1 MRSTGAGG
9 LAFSNVTFTFARPVT
24 AGVRRLNLS
33 TATHQPTE
41 MFTLR
46 ERIIAND
53 VWPRLWIVASY
64 ASALYLL
71 YASLEPSLD
80 ALRSPIFCVLAILAI
95 PATFILTTIVS
106 PFVAFFA
113 FSDVVDRQ
121 ITLNGGPFSIGDR
134 VVIIPG
140 RNSGRY
146 ATVTSFGQ
154 CKSLRITIDGDVTE
168 TAGYAAY
175 QLKDAANH
183 GMQRSGEV
191 RRFGDG

>member
-1 MRSTGAGG
+1 MC
-9 LAFSNVTFTFARPVT
+9 N
-24 AGVRRLNLS
+24 VRRLNES
-33 TATHQPTE
+33 TATNQLTR

-46 ERIIAND
+46 ERIVASD

-64 ASALYLL
+64 AFAFYLL

-80 ALRSPIFCVLAILAI
+80 ALRSPTFCVLAILAI
-95 PATFILTTIVS
+95 PATFVLTTIVS

-113 FSDVVDRQ
+113 FSDVADRQ
-121 ITLNGGPFSIGDR
+121 STLNGGPFSIGDR

-140 RNSGRY
+140 RNTGRY

-154 CKSLRITIDGDVTE
+154 CKSLRITIDGDAAE
-168 TAGYAAY
+168 TTGYAAY
-175 QLKDAANH
+175 QLKNAANH

-191 RRFGDG
+191 GRLGDG

>member
-1 MRSTGAGG
+1 MNSTSIGG
-9 LAFSNVTFTFARPVT
+9 GPVT
-24 AGVRRLNLS
+24 AAVRRLNES
-33 TATHQPTE
+33 TATNQLTR

-46 ERIIAND
+46 ERIVASD

-64 ASALYLL
+64 AFAFYLL

-80 ALRSPIFCVLAILAI
+80 ALRSPTFCVLAILAI
-95 PATFILTTIVS
+95 PATFVLTTIVS

-113 FSDVVDRQ
+113 FSDVADRQ
-121 ITLNGGPFSIGDR
+121 STLNGGPLSIGDR

-140 RNSGRY
+140 RNTGRY

-154 CKSLRITIDGDVTE
+154 CKSLRITIDGDAAE
-168 TAGYAAY
+168 TTGYAAY

-191 RRFGDG
+191 GRLGDG